1 MASPLILTYNIT
13 VSGFQLV
20 LPLYGGTI
28 TNIDWGDG
36 NTSTNQTHTYV
47 SAGTYTVS
55 VTGTGIIRMRYD
67 NRYSPNPTGAQYLIS
82 CTSFGEIGL
91 TNLSYAFA
99 AAVNLVSVPTSLPTT
114 SFITAISLM
123 FYQCSTFNQDIS
135 SWDVSNVIYMIGM
148 FYEATAFNNG
158 GVALTWGSK
167 TNKVKSM
174 RSIFFT
180 AISFNQNISGWDTS
194 SVLDISYMFNG
205 ALSFNQD
212 ISGFNISTVT
222 SMDNIFDNSG
232 LSTTNYNNILNYWAS
247 LSVTSGLLPGGS
259 GITYSQA
266 GLTAHNTLSG
276 APNNWVFNGDAY
288 IPSDTLTINT
298 PFNFTVNN
306 NNIFSIPETI
316 TLTALNL
323 SPPSSNFAYD
333 GISPSQF
340 VFSNLTFTI
349 GGTKTQVTL
358 TGQTSGV
365 SINYYLDVTSG
376 PGPGPSCFMENT
388 KILTSKG
395 YIPIENIRKGDLIK
409 TVNDGYIPVNMI
421 GKTKLYNSGNNLR
434 SKEKL
439 YLCTPEK
446 YIELTEDL
454 IITGCHA
461 ILVDEFEN
469 DIQKEHTIEA
479 YGKLYETDYKYRL
492 PACVDHRAVPY
503 DKEGVFNIW
512 HLALDH
518 DNYYMNYGI
527 YANGL
532 LVETCSKRYLKELSG
547 MDLVE

>member
-376 PGPGPSCFMENT
+376 PQPSCFMEGS
-388 KILTSKG
+388 KILTSRG

>member
-13 VSGFQLV
+13 VPGFKLV
-20 LPLYGGTI
+20 LPIYGGTI

-36 NTSTNQTHTYV
+36 NTSTNQIYTYV

-55 VTGTGIIRMRYD
+55 ITGTGIIRMRYD
-67 NRYSPNPTGAQYLIS
+67 DRYSPNPTGAQYLIS
-82 CTSFGEIGL
+82 CTSFGQIGL
-91 TNLSYAFA
+91 INLSYAFA

-114 SFITAISLM
+114 VTSIGIM
-123 FYQCSTFNQDIS
+123 FYQCSAFNQDIS
-135 SWDVSNVIYMIGM
+135 SWDVLNIINMTGL
-148 FYEATAFNNG
+148 FYQATAFNNG

-167 TNKVKSM
+167 TNKVKYM
-174 RSIFFT
+174 RSVFYG

-194 SVLDISYMFNG
+194 SLLDIAYMFNG
-205 ALSFNQD
+205 ASLFNQD

-259 GITYSQA
+259 GLTYSQD
-266 GLTAHNTLSG
+266 GSTAHNTLSS

-288 IPSDTLTINT
+288 IPSDTLSINI

-316 TLTALNL
+316 TLTAPNL
-323 SPPSSNFAYD
+323 SPPSSNFVYD

-340 VFSNLTFTI
+340 VFSNLRFTT
-349 GGTKTQVTL
+349 GGTKTLVTL
-358 TGQTSGV
+358 TGLTSGV
-365 SINYYLDVTSG
+365 TLNYYLDVL
-376 PGPGPSCFMENT
+376 GPSCFMENT

-409 TVNDGYIPVNMI
+409 TLNDEYIPVNMI

-439 YLCTPEK
+439 YLCTVEK

-454 IITGCHA
+454 IITGCHG
-461 ILVDEFEN
+461 ILIDEFEN
-469 DIQKEHTIEA
+469 DIQKELTIEA
-479 YGKLYETDYKYRL
+479 YGKIYATEGKYRL
-492 PACVDHRAVPY
+492 PACVDHRTVPY

-512 HLALDH
+512 HLALDN

-532 LVETCSKRYLKELSG
+532 LVETCSQRYLKELSG